1 MLLDLV
7 DVFAHGPLSGN
18 PLAVVRGGEALD
30 DAAMLALTRWLGF
43 SETTF
48 LLPPTDPAADYRVR
62 IFYPAGELPFAGHPT
77 LGTAAVFVAS
87 GGVAKDPARI
97 VQQCGVGLVPVARD
111 GGTFAFRAPP
121 LIRSGPLDPAER
133 AEAIRVA
140 GVDPADVVAAV
151 HACNGPGWRL
161 LHLTSAEAVLAARPV
176 AHAPVPTD
184 VGLVGPW
191 GAGSDSQF
199 ELRAFFADA
208 TGRLGEDPVTG
219 SLNAS
224 VAQYLLGAGLAAAPG
239 YRAGQ
244 GRKVGA
250 DGRIDVGIE
259 PDGEIWVGG
268 TVRIIAAGAALTF

>member
-1 MLLDLV
+1 M
-7 DVFAHGPLSGN
+7 
-18 PLAVVRGGEALD
+18 
-30 DAAMLALTRWLGF
+30 
-43 SETTF
+43 
-48 LLPPTDPAADYRVR
+48 
-62 IFYPAGELPFAGHPT
+62 
-77 LGTAAVFVAS
+77 
-87 GGVAKDPARI
+87 
-97 VQQCGVGLVPVARD
+97 
-111 GGTFAFRAPP
+111 
-121 LIRSGPLDPAER
+121 
-133 AEAIRVA
+133 A

-250 DGRIDVGIE
+250 DGRIDLRIE

-268 TVRIIAAGAALTF
+268 TVRIVSAGGALGL